1 MTDPFTAA
9 KRDLEE
15 RDRIKLLAADA
26 RAVLNKLENAFG
38 GWEYWPREDL
48 ISELLD
54 IMSWGDAHNA
64 LNYIEW
70 DDNRGDEESDP

>member
-15 RDRIKLLAADA
+15 RDRIKTLAADA
-26 RAVLNKLENAFG
+26 RIHLAKFCVDWQDG
-38 GWEYWPREDL
+38 PREDA

-54 IMSWGDAHNA
+54 IMSWGDAHTA